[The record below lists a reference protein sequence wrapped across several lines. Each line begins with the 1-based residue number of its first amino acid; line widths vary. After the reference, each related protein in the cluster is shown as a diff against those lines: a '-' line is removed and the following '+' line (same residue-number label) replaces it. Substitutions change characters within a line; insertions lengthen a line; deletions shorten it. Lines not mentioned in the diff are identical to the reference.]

1 MTPGD
6 PATSMFAIV
15 PLGPARMLRVVG
27 VIYDSMVAVD
37 VLGYFIDGG
46 ATPTAGR
53 YRPIEPHRVPDTRQV
68 GGSGVGGSGWV
79 GPGVVRRPAGP
90 VDDTSVTVSV
100 DGVVPA
106 DSGAVLATAQL
117 VDVAPM
123 RTVSNLALVPV
134 TDGRFEID
142 VQGRAHVVVDVVG
155 SFTSA
160 ASAPGGDGRFVAA
173 TASGPLVPTAPNGTD
188 PETRMFRRGVV
199 GSVAV
204 EAAPSAPSPGAV
216 LVRLDA
222 YTIEPAY
229 VTLWGAGPVP
239 WATALFNAL
248 RDPRHP
254 GGRAGA
260 RRPLLG
266 GGVTRC
272 AAPPRRHRLLHRLN
286 EIGWP
291 ASRPAPPAEAGTV
304 GGSTTH
310 QGGASAA
317 IRRRFDRI
325 DRSGSTTHRWWPPPP
340 VRRHSHTDGGRTS
353 CLTTNSESS
362 SNRARRNSPI
372 PPGMAPTNHELDRH
386 PRPHQ
391 QAGEPSPT
399 EPGALQ
405 PTTVPFS

>member
-1 MTPGD
+1 MLVPVPPARVFEGFVAGSPLPATSFVDVPLDPYVPVGTTAVAVNLSRATRAGMPFGLCGDPPTRSGDPCPGGVATGVTPGD

-53 YRPIEPHRVPDTRQV
+53 YRPIEPHRVLDTRQV
-68 GGSGVGGSGWV
+68 GGSGVGGSGV
-79 GPGVVRRPAGP
+79 GGSGVGEAPAGP

-106 DSGAVLATAQL
+106 DSGAVLATVQL

-160 ASAPGGDGRFVAA
+160 ASAPGVTAA
-173 TASGPLVPTAPNGTD
+173 SWPPPPPARWYRPHRTVRTP
-188 PETRMFRRGVV
+188 RR
-199 GSVAV
+199 AC
-204 EAAPSAPSPGAV
+204 SAGAWSARWRWRPRLGAV
-216 LVRLDA
+216 SRC
-222 YTIEPAY
+222 
-229 VTLWGAGPVP
+229 GAGPAGCIHDRAGLRDAVGRRAGAVGHRP
-239 WATALFNAL
+239 VQRA

-260 RRPLLG
+260 RRPFSVVASQDALL
-266 GGVTRC
+266 
-272 AAPPRRHRLLHRLN
+272 RLDAT
-286 EIGWP
+286 GYFT
-291 ASRPAPPAEAGTV
+291 A
-304 GGSTTH
+304 
-310 QGGASAA
+310 
-317 IRRRFDRI
+317 
-325 DRSGSTTHRWWPPPP
+325 
-340 VRRHSHTDGGRTS
+340 
-353 CLTTNSESS
+353 
-362 SNRARRNSPI
+362 
-372 PPGMAPTNHELDRH
+372 
-386 PRPHQ
+386 
-391 QAGEPSPT
+391 
-399 EPGALQ
+399 
-405 PTTVPFS
+405 

>member
-1 MTPGD
+1 MLVPVPPARVFEGFVAGSPLPATSFVDVPLDPYVPVGTTAVAVNLSRATRAGMPFGLCGDPPTRSGDPCPGAVATGVTPGD

-53 YRPIEPHRVPDTRQV
+53 YRPIEPHRVLDTRQV
-68 GGSGVGGSGWV
+68 GGSGVGGSGV
-79 GPGVVRRPAGP
+79 GGSGVGEAPAGP

-106 DSGAVLATAQL
+106 DSGAVLATVQL

-204 EAAPSAPSPGAV
+204 EAAPAAPAPGAV
-216 LVRLDA
+216 LVRLDV
-222 YTIEPAY
+222 YTFEPAY

-239 WATALFNAL
+239 WATTLFNAL
-248 RDPRHP
+248 
-254 GGRAGA
+254 
-260 RRPLLG
+260 
-266 GGVTRC
+266 
-272 AAPPRRHRLLHRLN
+272 
-286 EIGWP
+286 E
-291 ASRPAPPAEAGTV
+291 
-304 GGSTTH
+304 TH
-310 QGGASAA
+310 ATQAVV
-317 IRRRFDRI
+317 
-325 DRSGSTTHRWWPPPP
+325 P
-340 VRRHSHTDGGRTS
+340 VRDGRFS
-353 CLTTNSESS
+353 VVASQDALL
-362 SNRARRNSPI
+362 R
-372 PPGMAPTNHELDRH
+372 LD
-386 PRPHQ
+386 
-391 QAGEPSPT
+391 ATGYFT
-399 EPGALQ
+399 A
-405 PTTVPFS
+405 